1 MIMVT
6 ESSAETVSMGTPR
19 RRYPPEFRNVLRHAS
34 RFSEL
39 LTRLEQNQT
48 AGTWVI
54 GRAAEL
60 RAVVSCATS
69 DWRSGAV
76 AETAALGA
84 ITSYVD
90 GLHRDAAKQLGCR
103 PQLECCTIE
112 DAITFDMD
120 EDATKSVASQLGAQ
134 HSEAATERAGWM
146 DDLEVLDRFNSE
158 LARVDVH
165 ARALARRLGTRA
177 VTIDDL
183 CGFGREGLLDAARS
197 YDERH
202 ATPFSHWATLR
213 IRRAMID
220 GVRQWGGLPRRVLRE
235 LKEIDA
241 SEAARCASD
250 NDERSQNGFVT
261 PCDSASSLWRRT
273 ASAEVARGATSA
285 GLAEL
290 NEFAASPEELV
301 ANAEMRDALRESMA
315 RLPDRERNV
324 VEGYCAGRKLKELGA
339 MAGATECWTSRILAR
354 ALAAIRRDLQSMK
367 PA

>member
-1 MIMVT
+1 MIIVT
-6 ESSAETVSMGTPR
+6 GSSAETVSMGTPR
-19 RRYPPEFRNVLRHAS
+19 RRYPPEFRNVLRHAK

-39 LTRLEQNQT
+39 LTRLEQSQT

-69 DWRSGAV
+69 DWRTGAV
-76 AETAALGA
+76 AEIAALGA

-90 GLHRDAAKQLGCR
+90 GLHRDAAKQLGCH
-103 PQLECCTIE
+103 PQLECCTID

-120 EDATKSVASQLGAQ
+120 GDPPPSVASTLGAQ

-146 DDLEVLDRFNSE
+146 DDAEVLERFNSE

-183 CGFGREGLLDAARS
+183 RGFGREGLLDAARS
-197 YDERH
+197 YDDRH

-220 GVRQWGGLPRRVLRE
+220 GVRQWGGLPRRVLQE

-250 NDERSQNGFVT
+250 GDERSQNGFVT
-261 PCDSASSLWRRT
+261 PCDSASSPRRRT
-273 ASAEVARGATSA
+273 APVSRGATSA

-290 NEFAASPEELV
+290 NEFTASPEELV
-301 ANAEMRDALRESMA
+301 ANAEMRDVLRESMA

-324 VEGYCAGRKLKELGA
+324 VEGYYAGRKLKELGA
-339 MAGATECWTSRILAR
+339 MAGATECWASRILAR
-354 ALAAIRRDLQSMK
+354 ALAAIRRDLQSVK